1 MKSTFV
7 VPDGLEPAQR
17 RTDALAPGDRMPS
30 HNRMCFGCGPDAP
43 NGLHLDA
50 RAGEGMAITGQMVVE
65 PHFEGGPGMI
75 HGGILSSA
83 FDEIMGMNVMLMGV
97 TAVTA
102 VLNIDFAKPIQL
114 GSRLRFDTEI
124 LGTQRRKVY
133 VRAVAHLIA
142 DDGRAGDEVGGAHGL
157 FIVVDP
163 RVHFRESRA
172 KSQFASPEFGG

>member
-1 MKSTFV
+1 
-7 VPDGLEPAQR
+7 
-17 RTDALAPGDRMPS
+17 MPS

-50 RAGEGMAITGQMVVE
+50 RAGEGMAITGEMVVE

-102 VLNIDFAKPIQL
+102 VLTIDFAKPIQL

-133 VRAVAHLIA
+133 VRAVAHLV
-142 DDGRAGDEVGGAHGL
+142 DDGRDGDEVGGAHGL

-163 RVHFRESRA
+163 SVHFRESRA
-172 KSQFASPEFGG
+172 RSQFASPEFGG